1 MNDREAIRR
10 LTLNSGDCSAVSW
23 LHHNHNA
30 AIHAI
35 VTRVFGSGPL
45 AEKAEYDL
53 MQRIAARARSFKKD
67 ENAEEWLVRCATAE
81 CNLLRSESHQDSSKS
96 H

>member
-1 MNDREAIRR
+1 MTDREAIRR

-35 VTRVFGSGPL
+35 VARAFGDSPL

-53 MQRIAARARSFKKD
+53 MQRIAVRARSFKRE
-67 ENAEEWLVRCATAE
+67 ENFEEWLLKCAISE
-81 CNLLRSESHQDSSKS
+81 CNALRNELNQDKAKT

>member
-1 MNDREAIRR
+1 MTDREAIRR
-10 LTLNSGDCSAVSW
+10 LTLNSHDCLAISW
-23 LHHNHNA
+23 LHHNHIA

-45 AEKAEYDL
+45 SEKAEYDV
-53 MQRIAARARSFKKD
+53 MQRIAGRARSFKRD
-67 ENAEEWLVRCATAE
+67 QDSEEWLVKCAIVE
-81 CNLLRSESHQDSSKS
+81 CNLLRAELNPDSSKT